1 MSKDNFNFEE
11 ALKELENIVS
21 ALETGKVSLD
31 ESLALY
37 EKGIKL
43 VKEAND
49 LLNEA
54 KSKLTNV
61 SEILTDE

>member
-11 ALKELENIVS
+11 ALKELEIIFS